1 MTDEDTRNE
10 KTTEKCVYF
19 DKFRKL
25 FEKKPKR
32 VAIFTHASPDPDAI
46 GSIMAIEWLMSKA
59 FDVESDKFYAG
70 AVSHPQNRCM
80 VALVEPNLKPVDEC
94 KPEAYDFFV
103 LVDTVPA
110 NAGVGGLDIKFNLVI
125 DHHKEVPNGGFN
137 GLFINLKAG
146 SCCGTV
152 YNLIKK
158 MGLRFDEND
167 QHDRR
172 VATAIMVGITT
183 DTEGMMAK
191 DTSDLEFE
199 AWAEL
204 FPARNADDL
213 VQIVN
218 YDMPTFWIDLLSDTP
233 KLTTTVENVSIVG
246 LGILPSRHRD
256 VIAEAADNI
265 IRREG
270 VTTAVAFAIVDGHKI
285 EGCVRAKTDNN
296 NVSGLCKELACKF
309 NGNGGGKQRKGG
321 YRYELG
327 SGGFDEEDDEETK
340 KKTWEL
346 FNDKETK
353 RILRI
358 LKPEN
363 RAEKKI

>member
-1 MTDEDTRNE
+1 MSEE
-10 KTTEKCVYF
+10 LEKCVHF
-19 DKFRKL
+19 EKLQKL

-32 VAIFTHASPDPDAI
+32 VAIFTHAGPDPDAI
-46 GSIMAIEWLMSKA
+46 GSQMAVEWLLQKILE
-59 FDVESDKFYAG
+59 VECDKFYGG
-70 AVSHPQNRCM
+70 AISHPQNKCM
-80 VALVEPNLKPVDEC
+80 VALVEPNLKSIDEC
-94 KPEAYDFFV
+94 KPDLYDFCV
-103 LVDTVPA
+103 LVDTIPS
-110 NAGVGGLDIKFNLVI
+110 NAGIGNLDIKFNLVI
-125 DHHKEVPNGGFN
+125 DHHKDAPNGDFN

-152 YNLIKK
+152 YHLMKK
-158 MGLRFDEND
+158 YGVSFDENNE
-167 QHDRR
+167 HDRR
-172 VATAIMVGITT
+172 VATAIMVGIAT
-183 DTEGMMAK
+183 DTEGMMSK
-191 DTSDLEFE
+191 DTSDYEFQ
-199 AWAEL
+199 AWADL
-204 FPARNADDL
+204 FPYRNADDL

-233 KLTTTVENVSIVG
+233 KLASTVENVSIVG
-246 LGILPSRHRD
+246 LGMLPSRHRD

-265 IRREG
+265 LRREG
-270 VTTAVAFAIVDGHKI
+270 VTTSVAFAIVDGHKI

-296 NVSGLCKELACKF
+296 NVSGLCKELACKV
-309 NGNGGGKQRKGG
+309 NGNGGGKQRKGA

-327 SGGFDEEDDEETK
+327 SGGFDDADDEDVK

-363 RAEKKI
+363 KK